1 MLSVFNRLAVTNI
14 LIKEQADGHRI
25 TQFDL
30 IELKAEEIVK
40 EVVDSSNFANQEMQ
54 KQTHLFSASMLQKFT
69 ECHQN
74 LLDNQEE
81 AVKFAQQFI
90 DMCNAGHQVGVN

>member
-1 MLSVFNRLAVTNI
+1 MLSVFNRLAVINI
-14 LIKEQADGHRI
+14 LIKEQADGTRKS
-25 TQFDL
+25 QFAAVDVN
-30 IELKAEEIVK
+30 AEEIVK
-40 EVVDSSNFANQEMQ
+40 EVIASSDAANKMMQ
-54 KQTHLFSASMLQKFT
+54 KLKHVMGESSLQLFE

-90 DMCNAGHQVGVN
+90 DMCNTGFKVGVN

>member
-1 MLSVFNRLAVTNI
+1 MLSVFNRLAVINI
-14 LIKEQADGHRI
+14 LIKEQADGTRKS
-25 TQFDL
+25 QFDAVD
-30 IELKAEEIVK
+30 IDAKQIVK
-40 EVVDSSNFANQEMQ
+40 EVVDSSNFANAAMQ
-54 KQTHLFSASMLQKFT
+54 KETHLFSASMLQKFT

-81 AVKFAQQFI
+81 AVTFAQQFI

>member
-1 MLSVFNRLAVTNI
+1 MLSVFNRLAVINI
-14 LIKEQADGHRI
+14 LIKEQADGTRKN
-25 TQFDL
+25 QFDAVDVN
-30 IELKAEEIVK
+30 AEKIVR
-40 EVVDSSNFANQEMQ
+40 EVVESSDIANKMMQ
-54 KQTHLFSASMLQKFT
+54 KMKDIMGEASLKLFE